1 MMRLLVLAAVLAAAA
16 PSTPAWAQHEAGD
29 TVAYRARQ
37 GDTLELIA
45 AEFYGDRRVAKLIA
59 IENHMKKPR
68 PLGAG
73 ERLRVPI
80 DRTIVTS
87 RGDTFESLAQTYL
100 GDARRAGFLA
110 DFNGMSTDA
119 SLPTGTQLSIPFHVQ
134 HVATD
139 AESLAKVAED
149 YYGDARQADLL
160 RQYNNLDKPSLEKG
174 DTILVPVL
182 SVHVRSAKL
191 PPLDA
196 DARARRDKQRQVVAE
211 AAAAL
216 PRARTAWL
224 EGDFAGVQAALA
236 QLGDETDYL
245 DTPAAVEIGLLLG
258 KAHCAF
264 GETDQAV
271 DRFKQV
277 LDRAPRETMSAYAD
291 SPKVIAAW
299 QQAGG
304 RIDGQ

>member
-1 MMRLLVLAAVLAAAA
+1 MIRLLVLAAVVTAAV
-16 PSTPAWAQHEAGD
+16 PARAQREAGD
-29 TVAYRARQ
+29 TVGYRVRQ

-45 AEFYGDRRVAKLIA
+45 AEFYGDRRDAKLIA
-59 IENHMKKPR
+59 LENHLRKPR
-68 PLGAG
+68 PLGPG
-73 ERLRVPI
+73 ERLRIPI
-80 DRTIVTS
+80 DRAIVTS
-87 RGDTFESLAQTYL
+87 KGDTFESLAQTYL
-100 GDARRAGFLA
+100 GDARRAGYLA

-119 SLPTGTQLSIPFHVQ
+119 SLPTGTQLSIPFHVT

-149 YYGDARQADLL
+149 YYGDPHQADLL

-182 SVHVRSAKL
+182 TVHVRPAKL

-196 DARARRDKQRQVVAE
+196 DARARRDKQHQVVSE
-211 AAAAL
+211 ATAAL
-216 PRARTAWL
+216 PRARAAWL
-224 EGDFAGVQAALA
+224 EGDFAGVESALA
-236 QLGDETDYL
+236 QLADETDYL
-245 DTPAAVEIGLLLG
+245 DTPTAVEIGLLLG

-264 GETDQAV
+264 DETDQAV

-277 LDRAPRETMSAYAD
+277 LDRSPRVMLSAYAD

-299 QQAGG
+299 KQAGG